1 MKLPLI
7 VLVVVA
13 LASQFCNAQE
23 GAAET
28 YRKKAEGAVFVC
40 SLAMRVYMAEQHDD
54 QLAQYQKCVSDA
66 RAETNA
72 NFQAVVKA
80 TKKPKAKEAL
90 KMFHAA
96 FLSTLDATGPR
107 GSDSKSTFETRQSVA
122 ADKMSDAWAK
132 FEVER

>member
-7 VLVVVA
+7 VLLVVA
-13 LASQFCNAQE
+13 LASHYCNAQE
-23 GAAET
+23 GATET
-28 YRKKAEGAVFVC
+28 YRKKGEGAVFVC

-54 QLAQYQKCVSDA
+54 QLAQYQKCVTDA
-66 RAETNA
+66 KAETKVT
-72 NFQAVVKA
+72 FQAAMNA

-96 FLSTLDATGPR
+96 FLSAMDATGPR
-107 GSDSKSTFETRQSVA
+107 GSNSMSTYEGRQSVA